1 MKISVSFLQIQN
13 DKEKIEELNN
23 LSDYM
28 HYDIMD
34 GNFTCNQTLDF
45 ETLKQNTINITKPKD
60 VHLMVTDI
68 YNYID
73 MYSTLN
79 PEFITFHLEIN
90 DTDKIIEYIKDKNIK
105 IGISI
110 NPDTDVTKLIPYLE
124 KIDLVLVMSVIPG
137 EGGQTF
143 IDISDKINYLDSYR
157 KENNLNYLIEV
168 DGGINKDTIN
178 KISKADII
186 VVGSYITSSDDYNNK
201 TKELRNY
208 IENMQIS

>member
-1 MKISVSFLQIQN
+1 MKISASFLQIQN
-13 DKEKIEELNN
+13 DKEKIEELND

-34 GNFTCNQTLDF
+34 GYFTCNQTLDF

-60 VHLMVTDI
+60 VHLMVKDI

-79 PEFITFHLEIN
+79 PEFITFHYEIN
-90 DTDKIIEYIKDKNIK
+90 DTDKIIDYIKEKNIK
-105 IGISI
+105 VGISI

-137 EGGQTF
+137 KGGQTF

-178 KISKADII
+178 KISKSDII

-201 TKELRNY
+201 IEELRNY
-208 IENMQIS
+208 IESM